1 MLMDFYFKIWNTS
14 FEVGIKAPSCKQHAC
29 SLVLLMRRS
38 LKQLI
43 LGDSALHADISVIC
57 YFNLE
62 DVTYKN

>member
-1 MLMDFYFKIWNTS
+1 MQFS
-14 FEVGIKAPSCKQHAC
+14 FGNESK
-29 SLVLLMRRS
+29 

-43 LGDSALHADISVIC
+43 LGDSTLHADISVIC